1 MQDVLKQRE
10 QLSALADGALEGA
23 ELAEALNGAARSED
37 ALATWEVY
45 HLVGDVL
52 RSSELAQPG
61 DSDLLARLR
70 VQIAQEPRRP
80 AVPEAPP
87 LVVAPIPAVQRRDA
101 PEAANAALWRW
112 RMVAGVA
119 SVAALVMGSWTVMGG
134 LGSAE
139 PTLGGGAVMASGS
152 AAPSATPVATA
163 DVRVAGQGA
172 APLMLRDPR
181 LDELVAAQRQHG
193 NPTATLQMPAD
204 FLRNATFE
212 QPASR

>member
-10 QLSALADGALEGA
+10 QLSALADGALEGS
-23 ELAEALNGAARSED
+23 ELAEALNATRNEE

-52 RSSELAQPG
+52 RSQDLARPG
-61 DSDLLARLR
+61 DSALLVKLR
-70 VQIAQEPRRP
+70 AQIAQEPRM
-80 AVPEAPP
+80 PEARPEP
-87 LVVAPIPAVQRRDA
+87 TRVAHAAVTTVSDPR
-101 PEAANAALWRW
+101 EAANAALWRW

-119 SVAALVMGSWTVMGG
+119 SVAALAIGSWTVMGG
-134 LGSAE
+134 LGPAQ
-139 PTLGGGAVMASGS
+139 PALGGGAVMASG
-152 AAPSATPVATA
+152 AASHGNVVTAVAPRGEG
-163 DVRVAGQGA
+163 VS

-181 LDELVAAQRQHG
+181 LDELVAAQKQHG

-212 QPASR
+212 QPRSR